1 MSERADM
8 SADSSGCYL
17 VSCVGRKANVP
28 TRAAALYTSAWFQ
41 KARDYVEA
49 RGAPWFILSAE
60 YGLVHPDTV
69 IAPYEKTLNRMG
81 IEARRAWA
89 SRVTGQMETELPECE
104 EIVIFAGARYREFL
118 MDYLH
123 RRAKRIKVPL
133 EGLRIGEQL
142 AWFSTQGA
150 LSLRL

>member
-1 MSERADM
+1 M
-8 SADSSGCYL
+8 SADRHACYL
-17 VSCVGRKANVP
+17 VSCVGQKASNP

-41 KARDYVEA
+41 KARYYVEA
-49 RGAPWFILSAE
+49 RHAPWFILSAE
-60 YGLVHPDTV
+60 YGLIHPDAV

-89 SRVTGQMETELPECE
+89 KRVIGQMEADLPQCE

-118 MDYLH
+118 LDYLS
-123 RRAKRIKVPL
+123 RRARRIEVPL

-142 AWFSTQGA
+142 AWFRTH
-150 LSLRL
+150 RP